1 MILIIHDASDIF
13 MAGSRFYFEAHKIK
27 NKIFTAFT
35 VFMLFFSWIYLRII
49 VFPFCLLSNVYVN
62 KPLPTDEWYIIH
74 WEYLYLLGMAF
85 VLFGMHLYWTFCLFK
100 SAVISLTKEKIV
112 NDFDSDKNK
121 WKWLIYSNIIFYV
134 LVITLWD
141 YVFFWKKK
149 CQQIKFYSINFL
161 NPEY

>member
-27 NKIFTAFT
+27 NKIITAFT

-74 WEYLYLLGMAF
+74 WEYLYLLSMAF

-100 SAVISLTKEKIV
+100 SAAISFTKDKIV

-121 WKWLIYSNIIFYV
+121 WKWLIYSNI
-134 LVITLWD
+134 LACNHQ
-141 YVFFWKKK
+141 FFMSSSSLYEIMYFFEKK
-149 CQQIKFYSINFL
+149 SAN
-161 NPEY
+161 N

>member
-13 MAGSRFYFEAHKIK
+13 MAGSRFYFEAHIIKTKIV
-27 NKIFTAFT
+27 TAFT

-100 SAVISLTKEKIV
+100 SAVISLTKAKIV
-112 NDFDSDKNK
+112 NDFDSDK
-121 WKWLIYSNIIFYV
+121 
-134 LVITLWD
+134 
-141 YVFFWKKK
+141 KK
-149 CQQIKFYSINFL
+149 
-161 NPEY
+161 